1 MWLPKLAK
9 YQIAKSEVTVF
20 RFQVSE
26 SKGGSLITG
35 LNMLKR
41 FALTFIL
48 SLIVCGLIFPAAD
61 ADSLRVK
68 VRWVDDG
75 DTIVVTGGE
84 RVRYLG
90 INTPEVEHK
99 DNPAEPFADEARAF
113 NKKLVQGRWV
123 NLELAEQQ
131 RDHYGRLL
139 ASVFLADGTFV
150 NGELVR
156 RGYAH
161 LLRKQRKL
169 PYWKRLLELQRQ
181 ALKEKRG
188 IWSLPVV
195 KPEKFYLGN
204 KRSWRFHRPHC
215 QFGRKTAA
223 GNRVRFRDRNEA
235 LYHGFSPGRHCKP

>member
-1 MWLPKLAK
+1 
-9 YQIAKSEVTVF
+9 
-20 RFQVSE
+20 
-26 SKGGSLITG
+26 
-35 LNMLKR
+35 MLKR
-41 FALTFIL
+41 STLTLILALIA
-48 SLIVCGLIFPAAD
+48 CGWTSPAAD
-61 ADSLRVK
+61 ADSMRVK

-75 DTIVVTGGE
+75 DTVVVTGGE

-90 INTPEVEHK
+90 INTPEVANQDK
-99 DNPAEPFADEARAF
+99 PAEPFADEAKAF

-123 NLELAEQQ
+123 NLELPEQQ

-139 ASVFLADGTFV
+139 ALVFLPDGTFV

-161 LLRKQRKL
+161 LLRKQQKL
-169 PYWKRLLELQRQ
+169 PYWEQLLELQRQ
-181 ALKEKRG
+181 ALKEKKG
-188 IWSLPVV
+188 MWSLPVV

-204 KRSWRFHRPHC
+204 KHSWIFHRPHC

-235 LYHGFSPGRHCKP
+235 LYHGFSPGRQCKP